1 MTIDTRQLNRLKPTL
16 VMAQNK
22 HNFTKSEI
30 KIQYYILANPENV
43 IYHSLTELSEASNV
57 AEATVLRFFRKLG
70 YKGFQD
76 FKLLLAQELTAEVV
90 PENSNSYK
98 EKVKVNMIQA
108 LENTHDGIDENELEA
123 SILAISHSNDVVIF
137 GIGAS
142 GIAALDM
149 QNRLMRIG
157 KNVQVII
164 DSHFQMMRATTLN
177 PHSVVIA
184 ISLTGG
190 TKDIVDS
197 VKIASEKGA
206 KIIALT
212 NYVKSPLTKYA
223 HHILLGSAKEHPLDS
238 GSLVSKIAQ
247 LYVIDLIC
255 TGLSLSQIERAQ
267 MIQQEISENVSE
279 KLY

>member
-1 MTIDTRQLNRLKPTL
+1 MEQL
-16 VMAQNK
+16 K
-22 HNFTKSEI
+22 HDFTKSEF
-30 KIQYYILANPENV
+30 KIHQYIFSNPEKV
-43 IYHSLTELSEASNV
+43 IYHSLTELSEACGV

-76 FKLLLAQELTAEVV
+76 FKLLFAQEQTSETL
-90 PENSNSYK
+90 PDNNSSYK
-98 EKVKVNMIQA
+98 EKVKSNMIQA
-108 LENTHDGIDENELEA
+108 LENTYEVIDEKELES
-123 SILAISHSNDVVIF
+123 SIIAISNSVDVVIF

-164 DSHFQMMRATTLN
+164 DSHFQLMRATTLN
-177 PHSVVIA
+177 SNSVVIA

-206 KIIALT
+206 KIIAMT
-212 NYVKSPLTKYA
+212 NYVKSPLTKFA
-223 HHILLGSAKEHPLDS
+223 NHILLGSAKEHPLDS
-238 GSLVSKIAQ
+238 GSLVSKISQ
-247 LYVIDLIC
+247 LYLIDLIC

-267 MIQQEISENVSE
+267 TIKQEISKNITE